1 MMIKKFPVN
10 KKLKEKLTYSYPH
23 AMDEV
28 DIGVVLNTLLS
39 QLPQPKET
47 DKDQVI
53 HEYTRIVANTAIF
66 YLRSLQNLFRG
77 ME

>member
-1 MMIKKFPVN
+1 MIKKFPVN

-23 AMDEV
+23 AMEKV

-39 QLPQPKET
+39 QRPQPKEV
-47 DKDQVI
+47 DKETI
-53 HEYTRIVANTAIF
+53 HKYMNIVADTAIF
-66 YLRSLQNLFRG
+66 YLRNLQNLFRG

>member
-1 MMIKKFPVN
+1 MIKKFPVN
-10 KKLKEKLTYSYPH
+10 KKLKEKLTQNYPH
-23 AMDEV
+23 AMDKV
-28 DIGVVLNTLLS
+28 DIGVILNTLLS

-53 HEYTRIVANTAIF
+53 HEYLRIVANTTVF
-66 YLRSLQNLFRG
+66 YLRSLQNLFRD

>member
-1 MMIKKFPVN
+1 MIKKFPVN

-23 AMDEV
+23 AMDKV

-39 QLPQPKET
+39 QLPQPKEVN
-47 DKDQVI
+47 KEI
-53 HEYTRIVANTAIF
+53 INEYMRIVANTAIF
-66 YLRSLQNLFRG
+66 YLRSLQILFRG

>member
-1 MMIKKFPVN
+1 MIKKFPVN

-23 AMDEV
+23 AMDKV

-39 QLPQPKET
+39 QLPQPKEVN
-47 DKDQVI
+47 KEI
-53 HEYTRIVANTAIF
+53 INEYMRIVANTAIF